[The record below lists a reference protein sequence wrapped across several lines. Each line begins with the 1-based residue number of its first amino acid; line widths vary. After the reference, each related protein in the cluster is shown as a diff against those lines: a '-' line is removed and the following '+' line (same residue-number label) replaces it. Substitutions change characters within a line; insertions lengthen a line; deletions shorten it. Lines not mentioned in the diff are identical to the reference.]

1 MKAFALTDVG
11 QSRTTNQDYVYLSID
26 AVGAL
31 PNLLIVADGMG
42 GHKAGDVAS
51 RSAVLSVVESVKNT
65 KQNDIV
71 SIIEEAVSYS
81 NEELL
86 KLSRSDPEYE
96 GMGTTMVIATIENDS
111 MYVANVGDSRL
122 YLINDNIH
130 QITRDHSYV
139 EAMVSI
145 GELDKESARTHEKK
159 NIITRAIGV
168 APGTEAD
175 FFEVQLNSGDIIL
188 MCSDGLTNMVDD
200 EHIKS
205 IVNRNEEEDFKPD
218 KIAQALID
226 AANENGGKD
235 NIAVLIAKID

>member
-11 QSRTTNQDYVYLSID
+11 RSRTTNQDYVYLSID

-42 GHKAGDVAS
+42 GHKAGEVAS
-51 RSAVLSVVESVKNT
+51 ENAVMSVVKSVKNS
-65 KQNDIV
+65 KMKDIV
-71 SIIEEAVSYS
+71 SIMQEAIACA
-81 NEELL
+81 NEELMN
-86 KLSRSDPEYE
+86 LSKSDIKYE
-96 GMGTTMVIATIENDS
+96 GMGTTMVLATIIDES
-111 MYVANVGDSRL
+111 MYVANIGDSRL
-122 YLINDNIH
+122 YLINDEIH

-139 EAMVSI
+139 EEMVSI

-168 APGTEAD
+168 VKGTEAD
-175 FFEVQLNSGDIIL
+175 FFEVQLNSDDTIL

-205 IVNRNEEEDFKPD
+205 IIKNSEEVEDTVHT
-218 KIAQALID
+218 LID

-235 NIAVLIAKID
+235 NIAVLLAKVE

>member
-11 QSRTTNQDYVYLSID
+11 RSRTTNQDYVYLSID

-42 GHKAGDVAS
+42 GHKAGEVAS
-51 RSAVLSVVESVKNT
+51 ENAVMSVVKSVKNS
-65 KQNDIV
+65 KMKDIV
-71 SIIEEAVSYS
+71 SIMQEAIACA
-81 NEELL
+81 NEELMN
-86 KLSRSDPEYE
+86 LSKSDIKYE
-96 GMGTTMVIATIENDS
+96 GMGTTMVLATIIDES
-111 MYVANVGDSRL
+111 MYVANIGDSRL
-122 YLINDNIH
+122 YLINDEIH

-139 EAMVSI
+139 EEMVSI

-168 APGTEAD
+168 VKGTEAD
-175 FFEVQLNSGDIIL
+175 FFEVQLNSGDTIL

-205 IVNRNEEEDFKPD
+205 IIKNSEEVEDTVHT
-218 KIAQALID
+218 LID

-235 NIAVLIAKID
+235 NIAVLLAKVE

>member
-11 QSRTTNQDYVYLSID
+11 RSRTTNQDYVYLSID

-42 GHKAGDVAS
+42 GHKAGEVAS
-51 RSAVLSVVESVKNT
+51 ENAVMSVVKSVKNSKT
-65 KQNDIV
+65 KDIV
-71 SIIEEAVSYS
+71 SIMQEAIACA
-81 NEELL
+81 NEELMNL
-86 KLSRSDPEYE
+86 AKSDIKYE
-96 GMGTTMVIATIENDS
+96 GMGTTMVLATIIDES
-111 MYVANVGDSRL
+111 MYVANIGDSRL
-122 YLINDNIH
+122 YLINDEIH

-139 EAMVSI
+139 EEMVSI

-168 APGTEAD
+168 VKGTEAD
-175 FFEVQLNSGDIIL
+175 FFEVQLNSGDTIL

-200 EHIKS
+200 EQIKS
-205 IVNRNEEEDFKPD
+205 IIKNGKEVEDTVHT
-218 KIAQALID
+218 LIN

-235 NIAVLIAKID
+235 NIAVLLAKVE